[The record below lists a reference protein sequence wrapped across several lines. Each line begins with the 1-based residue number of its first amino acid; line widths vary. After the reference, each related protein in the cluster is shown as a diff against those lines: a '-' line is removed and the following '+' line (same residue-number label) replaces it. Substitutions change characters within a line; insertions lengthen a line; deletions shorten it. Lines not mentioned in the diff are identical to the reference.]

1 MQQIRLSPS
10 GPVLGTLS
18 QSPLRVAE
26 DTGSLESAL
35 VLTGGVQDINSALR
49 AELEP
54 PFDASHYFSAECDID
69 ISNSSTNTEAVVLV
83 YLQVSYDGG
92 GSFTEV
98 HSERHTIGANGASAL
113 RQIQPV
119 RFHAPPTALSS
130 WGTVPAD
137 PDSMIMRAAAAV
149 FAGETGK
156 VQVEVTSEWIRLTEH
171 SAP

>member
-26 DTGSLESAL
+26 DVSTLDNAL
-35 VLTGGVQDINSALR
+35 VLDGALTDIDADLR
-49 AELEP
+49 AELAA
-54 PFDASHYFSAECDID
+54 PFEAGHYFSAECDID
-69 ISNSSTNTEAVVLV
+69 VSNSSTNTEALVQV

-92 GSFTEV
+92 AFSSV
-98 HSERHTIGANGASAL
+98 HSETHKIGANGTAAL
-113 RQIQPV
+113 RQVQPI

-130 WGTVPAD
+130 WGTVPAGVTT
-137 PDSMIMRAAAAV
+137 MTLRAAALL
-149 FAGETGK
+149 FAGEADQ
-156 VQVEVTSEWIRLTEH
+156 VQVEVTETWIRLTEH